1 MTTEIFEAHRPL
13 LTGVAHRVLGDRAEA
28 EDVVQEAWLR
38 WRSVDHTSVDDP
50 RAYLV
55 TTASRLAVDRARSA
69 RARRE
74 SYVGEWLPEPAAP
87 EAAAEQRAETAD
99 SVGYAL
105 LVLLQTLSPL
115 ERAVFVLREAFAFP
129 YTEVA
134 EVIGRSEAAA
144 RQLARRARE
153 HVREQSP
160 RFSPDRASH
169 RRITERFLTASL
181 EGDLDGLTELLT
193 EDASFVADSGGRTKA
208 PLHALHGRTSVTRFL
223 TAIAAHPERFL
234 ESTGLPGDA
243 PFGFATTDSGGT
255 PVTVMH
261 AAGQA
266 LALFAVEVD
275 GGRIRRVLMVSN
287 PDKLTRVPVPG

>member
-1 MTTEIFEAHRPL
+1 MTTEIFETHRSL
-13 LTGVAHRVLGDRAEA
+13 LTGVAHRVLGDRSEA
-28 EDVVQEAWLR
+28 EDVVQETWLR
-38 WRSVDHTSVDDP
+38 WRSVDHTAVDDP

-55 TTASRLAVDRARSA
+55 TTASRLALDRARSA

-87 EAAAEQRAETAD
+87 EANAEQRAETAD
-99 SVGYAL
+99 SVGFAL

-134 EVIGRSEAAA
+134 EVVGRTEATT

-160 RFSPDRASH
+160 RFSPGRAEH

-193 EDASFVADSGGRTKA
+193 EDAAFVADSGGHTRA
-208 PLHALHGRTSVTRFL
+208 PLHALHGRTKIARFL
-223 TAIAAHPERFL
+223 TAIAARPERFL
-234 ESTGLPGDA
+234 ESAGLPGDT
-243 PFGFATTDSGGT
+243 PFGLAPTDSGGT

-266 LALFAVEVD
+266 LALFTVEVD
-275 GGRIRRVLMVSN
+275 GERIRRVFMVSN
-287 PDKLTRVPVPG
+287 PEKLTRVPVPT